1 MSPPATQ
8 LRKALRTLRWL
19 PAYGW
24 QRVVR
29 RPARGRPAH
38 LLIALADHFE
48 PSIVPGAPGVRAP
61 MHEQE
66 WRGERRCRPHPAA
79 GGGGG
84 GAPGPPLPHTHFFP
98 PRGKDKR
105 LLGRPAPPFPD
116 RWGGGESHL

>member
-66 WRGERRCRPHPAA
+66 WRGGRRCPPPRPAGGA
-79 GGGGG
+79 GGGGRR
-84 GAPGPPLPHTHFFP
+84 PPLPPPPFFP
-98 PRGKDKR
+98 PPGQDKR
-105 LLGRPAPPFPD
+105 PSGRPPPPLPA
-116 RWGGGESHL
+116 RSG